1 MFKSYPTC
9 SFNKASSSHP
19 SLVCSYPHPFLVL
32 VPQKRHKHMP
42 YFHSFFTLEPFSY
55 RSATWLTL
63 SLALCFRTAERD
75 QLTACL
81 TQWCSPSIDR
91 AQDWVEEGRRH
102 IHWANTGPLLFT
114 LELLG
119 CKKSSDLRYMR
130 KITVFCALNPKNNSS
145 VENHVLRNARKTHF
159 WSAVLKN
166 WKQGDPCRNR
176 LWGSWLPHLE
186 SKVDQSLKRAARRV
200 GAIGGRQPVK
210 EKSSWFGV
218 GSRPGLCTQRG
229 KESHWMN

>member
-63 SLALCFRTAERD
+63 SLALRFRTAERG

-102 IHWANTGPLLFT
+102 IHWANTGPLLFY
-114 LELLG
+114 LG
-119 CKKSSDLRYMR
+119 TPRMQKIQWLKVHEKNYCFLRTEPEKQLKCRKSCSKERAQNAFLVCRPKKL
-130 KITVFCALNPKNNSS
+130 
-145 VENHVLRNARKTHF
+145 KT
-159 WSAVLKN
+159 
-166 WKQGDPCRNR
+166 RR
-176 LWGSWLPHLE
+176 
-186 SKVDQSLKRAARRV
+186 SL
-200 GAIGGRQPVK
+200 
-210 EKSSWFGV
+210 
-218 GSRPGLCTQRG
+218 
-229 KESHWMN
+229 